1 MFKWC
6 EKCVLADSSLRMAW
20 VMRNWA
26 DSLAAGLDVQRVV
39 GIDCGNS
46 VNSGLINPGPW
57 VMN

>member
-1 MFKWC
+1 MFQWC
-6 EKCVLADSSLRMAW
+6 EKCVLADSSLRMAG

-39 GIDCGNS
+39 GIDFGNS